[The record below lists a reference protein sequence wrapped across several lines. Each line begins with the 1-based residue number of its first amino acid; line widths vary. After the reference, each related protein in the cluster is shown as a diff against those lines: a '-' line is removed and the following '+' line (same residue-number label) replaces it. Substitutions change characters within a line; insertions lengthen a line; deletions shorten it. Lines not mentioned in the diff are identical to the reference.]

1 MRLQIQMRLNTPT
14 PEHPPTEAA
23 ASTALSGIP
32 ENEDQALSL
41 LKNSVLSAG
50 EIEHLSKDPAF
61 SKSRKVKLAICTHPH
76 TPRYVSIPLIRHLFT
91 FDLMRV
97 ALTPAVPADVKLAAE
112 ESLIKRLE
120 ALPEGERLSLAKR
133 ASGRVAAVL
142 LLERGARVMRVALE
156 NPRVTEAAIV
166 RSVIRPD
173 APAAL
178 ITAVCNHSKW
188 SVRRDVRIA
197 LLRAEKTPLV
207 RALEFA
213 RSLSAAQVR
222 EVLNVSRLP
231 LGVKRLLL
239 QDLERRVR

>member
-1 MRLQIQMRLNTPT
+1 MRLNTPT
-14 PEHPPTEAA
+14 PEHPPIEAT
-23 ASTALSGIP
+23 ASTAISGIP
-32 ENEDQALSL
+32 ENEDEALSL
-41 LKNSVLSAG
+41 VKNSALSAG
-50 EIEHLSKDPAF
+50 EIEHLSKNPAF

-76 TPRYVSIPLIRHLFT
+76 TPRYVSIPLLRHLFT

-112 ESLIKRLE
+112 ESLINHLE
-120 ALPEGERLSLAKR
+120 ALPEGERVSLAKR

-142 LLERGARVMRVALE
+142 LEREARVMRAALE
-156 NPRVTEAAIV
+156 NPRLTEAAVV
-166 RSVIRPD
+166 RSVIRSD

-178 ITAVCNHSKW
+178 ISAVCNHSKW

-231 LGVKRLLL
+231 LGVKTLVL